1 VLCCSKNSE
10 LRGCA
15 VMRIDIPDETSG
27 LRKSIIAAMLM
38 KKDDSAV
45 LAAQLVAAYIHAKAG
60 SYILKVLGFPQSV
73 RNSCV
78 QWRPYSRKSVSSC
91 YNRAS
96 DAVLRP

>member
-1 VLCCSKNSE
+1 VLCCSKNTE
-10 LRGCA
+10 LHSCA
-15 VMRIDIPDETSG
+15 VIHNDIPDETSG
-27 LRKSIIAAMLM
+27 LRKSIIAAMLV

-45 LAAQLVAAYIHAKAG
+45 LAAQLVAAYGHAKAG

-78 QWRPYSRKSVSSC
+78 QWRPYSRKYVSS
-91 YNRAS
+91 YYYTAS